1 MNSIERLLADISAS
15 ENIVEI
21 VDALLRNDAIATLL
35 PREREQVSE
44 RIVDAVKEWRACHE
58 A

>member
-1 MNSIERLLADISAS
+1 MNPIERLLADISAS

-21 VDALLRNDAIATLL
+21 VDAVLRNDTIATLL

-44 RIVDAVKEWRACHE
+44 RIVDAVKEWSKYHD
-58 A
+58 